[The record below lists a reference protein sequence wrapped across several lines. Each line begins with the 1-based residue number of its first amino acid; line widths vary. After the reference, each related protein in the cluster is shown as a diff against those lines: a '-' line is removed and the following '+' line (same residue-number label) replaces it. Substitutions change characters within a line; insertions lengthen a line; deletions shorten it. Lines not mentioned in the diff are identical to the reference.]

1 MAKREE
7 RIRSVRWVMGYEQCE
22 HLWKYTVLRLSGD
35 YCYRC
40 ELCNRICKDRTLLEF
55 LNMKNAQWHGLWQEI
70 LGTLKP
76 ETDLR
81 TSGTMN
87 LYRERRIQ
95 EDIDIP

>member
-1 MAKREE
+1 
-7 RIRSVRWVMGYEQCE
+7 MGYEQCE
-22 HLWKYTVLRLSGD
+22 HLWIYKHLRVSGEEGFQ
-35 YCYRC
+35 C
-40 ELCNRICKDRTLLEF
+40 ELCRRICKGTLFEF
-55 LNMKNAQWHGLWQEI
+55 LTVKHAQWHGLWQEI

-76 ETDLR
+76 ETDPR